1 MNHNISVVLLGAG
14 SSKRFKSNQLKQN
27 IIIKNKS
34 LLDHSRHFF
43 AKNFNCSKIYIV
55 VNNNVNIKKIRK
67 NENLIL
73 GSSTRINSLREAMK
87 FIFDNNLQTKF
98 TLIHDIARPVINI
111 TDIKKLIN
119 SLKKPGI
126 DGSTLGYPITNALK
140 EVDKTYVNYNLY
152 RNNLW
157 ASFTPQ
163 IFKTNILY
171 ESLINTNKSRV
182 NIDDDIELLMMNNY
196 KCTIIKSSP
205 DNIKATYIDDIKV
218 LEKLL

>member
-1 MNHNISVVLLGAG
+1 MKRLICVLVLFFLPFSNSA
-14 SSKRFKSNQLKQN
+14 SS
-27 IIIKNKS
+27 
-34 LLDHSRHFF
+34 
-43 AKNFNCSKIYIV
+43 
-55 VNNNVNIKKIRK
+55 
-67 NENLIL
+67 NE
-73 GSSTRINSLREAMK
+73 
-87 FIFDNNLQTKF
+87 
-98 TLIHDIARPVINI
+98 
-111 TDIKKLIN
+111 KLIN
-119 SLKKPGI
+119 SLKPGI

-140 EVDKTYVNYNLY
+140 EVDNTYVNYNLY

>member
-34 LLDHSRHFF
+34 LLDHSRDFF
-43 AKNFNCSKIYIV
+43 AKYFDASKIYLV
-55 VNNNVNIKKIRK
+55 VNNRVKIKNIRK
-67 NENLIL
+67 NEKVIL
-73 GSSTRINSLREAMK
+73 GASSRLKSLRKAMRY
-87 FIFDNNLQTKF
+87 IYNDNLQTTF
-98 TLIHDIARPVINI
+98 TMIHDVARPVINI
-111 TDIKKLIN
+111 NDIKKLIN
-119 SLKKPGI
+119 SFKPDI

-140 EVDKTYVNYNLY
+140 EVDKININHSIY
-152 RNNLW
+152 RGDLW

-171 ESLINTNKSRV
+171 KSIINTNRSKI
-182 NIDDDIELLMMNNY
+182 NIDDDIELLMMNNF

-205 DNIKATYIDDIKV
+205 DNIKATYVDDIKV
-218 LEKLL
+218 IEKLL

>member
-1 MNHNISVVLLGAG
+1 MNHNISVILLGAG

-34 LLDHSRHFF
+34 LLDHSRDFF
-43 AKNFNCSKIYIV
+43 AKYFDTSKIYLV
-55 VNNNVNIKKIRK
+55 VNNKVKIKNIRK
-67 NENLIL
+67 NEKVIL
-73 GSSTRINSLREAMK
+73 GATSRLESLRKAMRY
-87 FIFDNNLQTKF
+87 IYNDNLQTTF
-98 TLIHDIARPVINI
+98 TMIHDVARPVINI
-111 TDIKKLIN
+111 NDIKKLIN
-119 SLKKPGI
+119 SFKPNI

-140 EVDKTYVNYNLY
+140 EVDKKNINYNLY
-152 RNNLW
+152 RSDLW

-171 ESLINTNKSRV
+171 KSIINTNRSKINV
-182 NIDDDIELLMMNNY
+182 DDDIELLMMNNF

-218 LEKLL
+218 IEKLL

>member
-1 MNHNISVVLLGAG
+1 MNHNISVILLGAG

-34 LLDHSRHFF
+34 LLDHSRDFF
-43 AKNFNCSKIYIV
+43 AKYFDTSKIYLV
-55 VNNNVNIKKIRK
+55 VNNKVKIKNIRK
-67 NENLIL
+67 NEQVIL
-73 GSSTRINSLREAMK
+73 GASSRLESLREAMRY
-87 FIFDNNLQTKF
+87 INNDNLQTTF
-98 TLIHDIARPVINI
+98 TMIHDVARPVINI
-111 TDIKKLIN
+111 NDIKKLIN
-119 SLKKPGI
+119 SFKPNI

-140 EVDKTYVNYNLY
+140 EVDKKNINYNLY
-152 RNNLW
+152 RSDLW

-171 ESLINTNKSRV
+171 KSIINTNRSKINV
-182 NIDDDIELLMMNNY
+182 DDDIELLMMNNF

-218 LEKLL
+218 IEKLL

>member
-1 MNHNISVVLLGAG
+1 MNHNISVILLGAG

-34 LLDHSRHFF
+34 LLDYSRDFF
-43 AKNFNCSKIYIV
+43 AKYFDTSKIYLV
-55 VNNNVNIKKIRK
+55 VNNKVKIKNIRK
-67 NENLIL
+67 NEKVIL
-73 GSSTRINSLREAMK
+73 GASSRLESLREAMK
-87 FIFDNNLQTKF
+87 YIYNDNLQTTF
-98 TLIHDIARPVINI
+98 TMIHDVARPVINI
-111 TDIKKLIN
+111 NDIKKLIN
-119 SLKKPGI
+119 SFKPNI

-140 EVDKTYVNYNLY
+140 EVDKKNINYNLY
-152 RNNLW
+152 RSDLW

-171 ESLINTNKSRV
+171 KSIINTNRSKINV
-182 NIDDDIELLMMNNY
+182 DDDIELLMMNNF

-218 LEKLL
+218 IEKLL

>member
-34 LLDHSRHFF
+34 LLDHSRDFF
-43 AKNFNCSKIYIV
+43 AKYFDTSKVYLV
-55 VNNNVNIKKIRK
+55 VNNKVKIKNIRK
-67 NENLIL
+67 NEKIIL
-73 GSSTRINSLREAMK
+73 GASSRLESLREAMK
-87 FIFDNNLQTKF
+87 YIYNDNLQTTF
-98 TLIHDIARPVINI
+98 TIIHDVARPVINI
-111 TDIKKLIN
+111 NDIKKLIN
-119 SLKKPGI
+119 SFKPNI

-140 EVDKTYVNYNLY
+140 EVDKKNINYNLY
-152 RNNLW
+152 RSDLW

-163 IFKTNILY
+163 IFKTNKLY
-171 ESLINTNKSRV
+171 ESIINTNRSKINV
-182 NIDDDIELLMMNNY
+182 DDDIELLMMNNF

-218 LEKLL
+218 IEKLL

>member
-1 MNHNISVVLLGAG
+1 MNHNISVILLGAG

-34 LLDHSRHFF
+34 LLDHSRDFF
-43 AKNFNCSKIYIV
+43 AKYFDTSKIYLV
-55 VNNNVNIKKIRK
+55 VNNKVKIKNIRK
-67 NENLIL
+67 NEKVIL
-73 GSSTRINSLREAMK
+73 GASSRLESLRKAMRY
-87 FIFDNNLQTKF
+87 IYNDNLQTTF
-98 TLIHDIARPVINI
+98 TMIHDVARPVINI
-111 TDIKKLIN
+111 NDINKLIN
-119 SLKKPGI
+119 SFKPNI

-140 EVDKTYVNYNLY
+140 EVDKKNINYNLY
-152 RNNLW
+152 RSDLW

-171 ESLINTNKSRV
+171 KSIINTNRSKINV
-182 NIDDDIELLMMNNY
+182 DDDIELLMMNNF

-218 LEKLL
+218 IEKLL

>member
-34 LLDHSRHFF
+34 LLDYSRDFFSKHFTL
-43 AKNFNCSKIYIV
+43 SKIYVV
-55 VNNNVNIKKIRK
+55 VNKNVKVKKVRK

-73 GSSTRINSLREAMK
+73 GSSSRLKSLKEAMK
-87 FIFDNNLQTKF
+87 FMFHNNLQTKF
-98 TLIHDIARPVINI
+98 TIIHDIARPVINI

-119 SLKKPGI
+119 SLKPGI

-140 EVDKTYVNYNLY
+140 EVDKKNINYNLY
-152 RNNLW
+152 RNDLW

-171 ESLINTNKSRV
+171 ESLINANKGKIS
-182 NIDDDIELLMMNNY
+182 IDDDIELLMMNNF

>member
-34 LLDHSRHFF
+34 LLDYSRDFF
-43 AKNFNCSKIYIV
+43 SKYFALSKIYVV
-55 VNNNVNIKKIRK
+55 VNKNVKVKKVRK

-73 GSSTRINSLREAMK
+73 GSSSRLKSLKEAMK
-87 FIFDNNLQTKF
+87 FMFDNNLQTKF
-98 TLIHDIARPVINI
+98 TIIHDIARPVINI

-119 SLKKPGI
+119 SLKPGI

-140 EVDKTYVNYNLY
+140 EVDKKNINYNLY
-152 RNNLW
+152 RNDLW

-171 ESLINTNKSRV
+171 ESLINANKGKIT
-182 NIDDDIELLMMNNY
+182 IDDDIELLMMNNF

>member
-1 MNHNISVVLLGAG
+1 MNHNISVILLGAG

-34 LLDHSRHFF
+34 LLDHSRDFF
-43 AKNFNCSKIYIV
+43 AKYFDTSKIYLV
-55 VNNNVNIKKIRK
+55 VNNKVKIKNIRK
-67 NENLIL
+67 NEQVIL
-73 GSSTRINSLREAMK
+73 GASSRLKSLREAMRY
-87 FIFDNNLQTKF
+87 IYNDNLQTTF
-98 TLIHDIARPVINI
+98 TMIHDVARPVINI
-111 TDIKKLIN
+111 NDIKKLIN
-119 SLKKPGI
+119 SFKPNI

-140 EVDKTYVNYNLY
+140 EVDKKNINYNLY
-152 RNNLW
+152 RSDLW

-171 ESLINTNKSRV
+171 KSIINTNRSKINV
-182 NIDDDIELLMMNNY
+182 DDDIELLMMNNF

-218 LEKLL
+218 IEKLL

>member
-1 MNHNISVVLLGAG
+1 MNHNISVILLGAG

-34 LLDHSRHFF
+34 LLDYFRDFF
-43 AKNFNCSKIYIV
+43 AKYFDTSKIYLV
-55 VNNNVNIKKIRK
+55 VNNKVKIKNIRK
-67 NENLIL
+67 NEKVIL
-73 GSSTRINSLREAMK
+73 GASSRLESLREAMK
-87 FIFDNNLQTKF
+87 YIYNDNLQTTF
-98 TLIHDIARPVINI
+98 TMIHDVARPVINI
-111 TDIKKLIN
+111 NDIKKLIN
-119 SLKKPGI
+119 SFKPNI

-140 EVDKTYVNYNLY
+140 EVDKKNINYNLY
-152 RNNLW
+152 RSDLW

-171 ESLINTNKSRV
+171 KSIINTNRSKINV
-182 NIDDDIELLMMNNY
+182 DDDIELLMMNNF

-218 LEKLL
+218 IEKLL

>member
-1 MNHNISVVLLGAG
+1 MNHNISVILLGAG

-34 LLDHSRHFF
+34 LLDHSRDFF
-43 AKNFNCSKIYIV
+43 AKYFDTSKIYLV
-55 VNNNVNIKKIRK
+55 VNNKVKIKNIRK
-67 NENLIL
+67 NEKVIL
-73 GSSTRINSLREAMK
+73 GASSRLESLREAMRY
-87 FIFDNNLQTKF
+87 IYNDNLQTTF
-98 TLIHDIARPVINI
+98 TMIHDVARPVINI
-111 TDIKKLIN
+111 NDIKKLIN
-119 SLKKPGI
+119 SFKPNI

-140 EVDKTYVNYNLY
+140 EVDKKNINYNLY
-152 RNNLW
+152 RSDLW

-171 ESLINTNKSRV
+171 KSIINTNRSKINV
-182 NIDDDIELLMMNNY
+182 DDDIELLMMNNF

-218 LEKLL
+218 IEKLL

>member
-1 MNHNISVVLLGAG
+1 MNHNISVILLGAG

-34 LLDHSRHFF
+34 LLDHSRDFF
-43 AKNFNCSKIYIV
+43 AKYFNTSKIYLV
-55 VNNNVNIKKIRK
+55 VNNKVKIKNIRK
-67 NENLIL
+67 NEKVIL
-73 GSSTRINSLREAMK
+73 GASSRLESLREAMRY
-87 FIFDNNLQTKF
+87 INNDNLQTTF
-98 TLIHDIARPVINI
+98 TMIHDVARPVINI
-111 TDIKKLIN
+111 NDIKKLIN
-119 SLKKPGI
+119 SFKPNI

-140 EVDKTYVNYNLY
+140 EVDKKNINYNLY
-152 RNNLW
+152 RSDLW

-171 ESLINTNKSRV
+171 KSIINTNRSKINV
-182 NIDDDIELLMMNNY
+182 DDDIELLMMNNF

-218 LEKLL
+218 IEKLL

>member
-1 MNHNISVVLLGAG
+1 MNHNISVILLGAG

-34 LLDHSRHFF
+34 LLDHSRDFF
-43 AKNFNCSKIYIV
+43 AKYFNTSKIYLV
-55 VNNNVNIKKIRK
+55 VNNKVKIKNIRK
-67 NENLIL
+67 NEQVIL
-73 GSSTRINSLREAMK
+73 GASSRLKSLREAMRY
-87 FIFDNNLQTKF
+87 IYNDNLQTTF
-98 TLIHDIARPVINI
+98 TMIHDVARPVINI
-111 TDIKKLIN
+111 NDIKKLIN
-119 SLKKPGI
+119 SFKPNI

-140 EVDKTYVNYNLY
+140 EVDKKNINYNLY
-152 RNNLW
+152 RIDLW

-171 ESLINTNKSRV
+171 KSIINTNRSKINV
-182 NIDDDIELLMMNNY
+182 DDDIELLMMNNF

-218 LEKLL
+218 IEKLL

>member
-34 LLDHSRHFF
+34 LLDHSRDFF
-43 AKNFNCSKIYIV
+43 AKYFDTSKVYLV
-55 VNNNVNIKKIRK
+55 VNNKVKIKNIRK
-67 NENLIL
+67 NEKIIL
-73 GSSTRINSLREAMK
+73 GASSRLESLREAMK
-87 FIFDNNLQTKF
+87 YIYNDNLQTTF
-98 TLIHDIARPVINI
+98 TIIHDVARPVINI
-111 TDIKKLIN
+111 NDIKKLIN
-119 SLKKPGI
+119 SFKPNI

-140 EVDKTYVNYNLY
+140 EVDKKNINYNLY
-152 RNNLW
+152 RSDLW

-171 ESLINTNKSRV
+171 KSIINTNRSKSNV
-182 NIDDDIELLMMNNY
+182 DDDIELLMINNF

-218 LEKLL
+218 IEKLL

>member
-34 LLDHSRHFF
+34 LLDHSRDFF
-43 AKNFNCSKIYIV
+43 AKHFDCSNIYIV
-55 VNNNVNIKKIRK
+55 VNNKVKIKHIRK
-67 NENLIL
+67 NENVIL
-73 GSSTRINSLREAMK
+73 GSSSRLGSLREAMK
-87 FIFDNNLQTKF
+87 YIFKDNLQTKF
-98 TLIHDIARPVINI
+98 TMIHDVARPVLHIN
-111 TDIKKLIN
+111 DIKKLLN
-119 SLKKPGI
+119 SLKPGI

-140 EVDKTYVNYNLY
+140 EFDKKNIKYNLY
-152 RNNLW
+152 RNDVW

-171 ESLINTNKSRV
+171 KSLINTNRTKIK
-182 NIDDDIELLMMNNY
+182 IDDDIELLMMNNF

>member
-1 MNHNISVVLLGAG
+1 MNHNISVILLGAG

-34 LLDHSRHFF
+34 LLDHSRDFF
-43 AKNFNCSKIYIV
+43 AKYFDTSKIYLV
-55 VNNNVNIKKIRK
+55 VNNKVKIKNIRK
-67 NENLIL
+67 NEKVIL
-73 GSSTRINSLREAMK
+73 GASSRLKSLREAMRY
-87 FIFDNNLQTKF
+87 IYNDNLQTTF
-98 TLIHDIARPVINI
+98 TMIHDVARPVINI
-111 TDIKKLIN
+111 NDIKKLIN
-119 SLKKPGI
+119 SFKPNI

-140 EVDKTYVNYNLY
+140 EVDKKNINYNLY
-152 RNNLW
+152 RSDLW

-171 ESLINTNKSRV
+171 KSIINTNRSKINV
-182 NIDDDIELLMMNNY
+182 DDDIELLMMNNF

-218 LEKLL
+218 IEKLL

>member
-1 MNHNISVVLLGAG
+1 MNHNISVILLGAG

-34 LLDHSRHFF
+34 LLDHSRDFF
-43 AKNFNCSKIYIV
+43 AKYFDTSKIYLV
-55 VNNNVNIKKIRK
+55 VNNKVKIKNIRK
-67 NENLIL
+67 NEKVIL
-73 GSSTRINSLREAMK
+73 GASSRSESLREAMRY
-87 FIFDNNLQTKF
+87 IYNDNLQTTF
-98 TLIHDIARPVINI
+98 TMIHDVARPVINI
-111 TDIKKLIN
+111 NDIKKLIN
-119 SLKKPGI
+119 SFKPNI

-140 EVDKTYVNYNLY
+140 EVDKKNINYNLY
-152 RNNLW
+152 RSDLW

-171 ESLINTNKSRV
+171 KSIINTNRSKI
-182 NIDDDIELLMMNNY
+182 NIDDDIELLMMNNF

-218 LEKLL
+218 IEKLL

>member
-1 MNHNISVVLLGAG
+1 MNHNISVILLGAG

-34 LLDHSRHFF
+34 LLDYSRDFF
-43 AKNFNCSKIYIV
+43 AKYFDTSKIYLV
-55 VNNNVNIKKIRK
+55 VNNKVKIKNIRK
-67 NENLIL
+67 NEQVIL
-73 GSSTRINSLREAMK
+73 GASSRLKSLREAMRY
-87 FIFDNNLQTKF
+87 IYNDNLQTTF
-98 TLIHDIARPVINI
+98 TMIHDVARPVINI
-111 TDIKKLIN
+111 NDIKKLIN
-119 SLKKPGI
+119 SFKPNI

-140 EVDKTYVNYNLY
+140 EVDKKNINYNLY
-152 RNNLW
+152 RSDLW

-171 ESLINTNKSRV
+171 KSIINTNRSKINV
-182 NIDDDIELLMMNNY
+182 DDDIELLMMNNF

-218 LEKLL
+218 IEKLL

>member
-34 LLDHSRHFF
+34 LLDHSRDFF
-43 AKNFNCSKIYIV
+43 AKYFDTSKVYLV
-55 VNNNVNIKKIRK
+55 VNNKVKIKNIRK
-67 NENLIL
+67 NEKVLL
-73 GSSTRINSLREAMK
+73 GASSRLESLREAMRY
-87 FIFDNNLQTKF
+87 IYNDNLQTTF
-98 TLIHDIARPVINI
+98 TMIHDVARPVINI
-111 TDIKKLIN
+111 NDIKKLIN
-119 SLKKPGI
+119 SFKPNI

-140 EVDKTYVNYNLY
+140 EVDKKNINYNLY
-152 RNNLW
+152 RSDLW

-171 ESLINTNKSRV
+171 KSIINTNRSKSNV
-182 NIDDDIELLMMNNY
+182 DDDIELLMMNNF

-218 LEKLL
+218 IEKLL

>member
-1 MNHNISVVLLGAG
+1 MNHNISVILLGAG

-34 LLDHSRHFF
+34 LLDHSRDFF
-43 AKNFNCSKIYIV
+43 AKYFDTSKIYLV
-55 VNNNVNIKKIRK
+55 VNNKVKIKNIRK
-67 NENLIL
+67 NEKVIL
-73 GSSTRINSLREAMK
+73 GASSRSESLREAMRY
-87 FIFDNNLQTKF
+87 IYNDNLQTTF
-98 TLIHDIARPVINI
+98 TMIHDVARPVINI
-111 TDIKKLIN
+111 NDIKKLIN
-119 SLKKPGI
+119 SFKPNI

-140 EVDKTYVNYNLY
+140 EVDKKNINYNLY
-152 RNNLW
+152 RSDLW

-171 ESLINTNKSRV
+171 KSIINTNRSKINV
-182 NIDDDIELLMMNNY
+182 DDDIELLMMNNF

-218 LEKLL
+218 IEKLL

>member
-27 IIIKNKS
+27 IIIKDKS
-34 LLDHSRHFF
+34 LLDYSRDFF
-43 AKNFNCSKIYIV
+43 SKYFALSKIYVV
-55 VNNNVNIKKIRK
+55 VNKNVKVKKVRK

-73 GSSTRINSLREAMK
+73 GSSSRLKSLKEAMK
-87 FIFDNNLQTKF
+87 FMFDNNLQTKF
-98 TLIHDIARPVINI
+98 TIIHDIARPVINI

-119 SLKKPGI
+119 SLKPGI

-140 EVDKTYVNYNLY
+140 EVDKKNINYNLY
-152 RNNLW
+152 RNDLW

-171 ESLINTNKSRV
+171 ESLINANKGKIS
-182 NIDDDIELLMMNNY
+182 IDDDIELLMMNNF

>member
-14 SSKRFKSNQLKQN
+14 FSKRFKSNQLKQN

-34 LLDHSRHFF
+34 LLDHSRDFF
-43 AKNFNCSKIYIV
+43 GKYFDTSKIYLV
-55 VNNNVNIKKIRK
+55 VNNKVKIKNIRK
-67 NENLIL
+67 NEKIIL
-73 GSSTRINSLREAMK
+73 GASSRLKSLREAMRY
-87 FIFDNNLQTKF
+87 IYNDSLQTTF
-98 TLIHDIARPVINI
+98 TMIHDVARPVINI
-111 TDIKKLIN
+111 NDINKLIN
-119 SLKKPGI
+119 SFKPNI

-140 EVDKTYVNYNLY
+140 EVDKKNINYNLY
-152 RNNLW
+152 RSDLW

-171 ESLINTNKSRV
+171 KSIINTNRSKI
-182 NIDDDIELLMMNNY
+182 NIDDDIELLMMNNF

-218 LEKLL
+218 IEKLL

>member
-1 MNHNISVVLLGAG
+1 MNHNISVILLGAG

-34 LLDHSRHFF
+34 LLDHSRDFF
-43 AKNFNCSKIYIV
+43 AKYFDTSKIYLV
-55 VNNNVNIKKIRK
+55 VNNKVKIKNIRK
-67 NENLIL
+67 NEKVIL
-73 GSSTRINSLREAMK
+73 GASSRLESLREAMRY
-87 FIFDNNLQTKF
+87 INNDNLQTTF
-98 TLIHDIARPVINI
+98 TMIHDVARPVINI
-111 TDIKKLIN
+111 NDIKKLIN
-119 SLKKPGI
+119 SFKPNI

-140 EVDKTYVNYNLY
+140 EVDKKNINYNLY
-152 RNNLW
+152 RSDLW

-171 ESLINTNKSRV
+171 KSIINTNRSKINV
-182 NIDDDIELLMMNNY
+182 DDDIELLMMNNF

-218 LEKLL
+218 IEKLL